1 MTCERRLR
9 DDVNS
14 PIPSQS
20 KNRGGDYCSAKAAK
34 EDTYGARNGF
44 CNTKCWRRCRDE
56 VKGRDADVREAL
68 ESEKLACL
76 SDCGR

>member
-1 MTCERRLR
+1 MLNYENRMGF
-9 DDVNS
+9 
-14 PIPSQS
+14 PSV
-20 KNRGGDYCSAKAAK
+20 KDAIEHCSAKAAK

-44 CNTKCWRRCRDE
+44 CNTKCWRRCRDK